1 MTHAKYV
8 KRFYRQ
14 VHKLVAK
21 SIFVLSIIFIFAL
34 QFHNLIMI
42 VVYFLALSAYIIFSK
57 EIKNIKILSGQYKKC
72 KIWNERF
79 VLEDCSLYS
88 FAQPIKKTTLSELTK
103 KQFDSKEIYIDTL
116 VDEIDKKA
124 IDDFLLKRNF
134 ILEMDGYITIIKKI
148 PNSLGILNKV

>member
-14 VHKLVAK
+14 VHKLIAK
-21 SIFVLSIIFIFAL
+21 LMIVSFIIFMFAL
-34 QFHNLIMI
+34 QFHNSIMMVI
-42 VVYFLALSAYIIFSK
+42 YFLVFDAYIIFSK
-57 EIKNIKILSGQYKKC
+57 EIKNIKTLSEQYKKC

-116 VDEIDKKA
+116 TDEIDRKA

-134 ILEMDGYITIIKKI
+134 ILEMDGYIITIKKI

>member
-14 VHKLVAK
+14 VHKLIAK
-21 SIFVLSIIFIFAL
+21 LMIVLFIIFIFAL
-34 QFHNLIMI
+34 QFHNSIIM

-57 EIKNIKILSGQYKKC
+57 EIKNIKTLSEQYKKC

-79 VLEDCSLYS
+79 VLGDCSLYS
-88 FAQPIKKTTLSELTK
+88 FAQPIEKTTLSKLTK
-103 KQFDSKEIYIDTL
+103 KQFDSKEIYINTL
-116 VDEIDKKA
+116 TDEIDRKA
-124 IDDFLLKRNF
+124 IDDFLLERNF
-134 ILEMDGYITIIKKI
+134 ILERDGYVTIIKKI

>member
-14 VHKLVAK
+14 VHKLIAK
-21 SIFVLSIIFIFAL
+21 LMIVSFIIFMFAL
-34 QFHNLIMI
+34 QFHNSIMMVI
-42 VVYFLALSAYIIFSK
+42 YFLVFDAYIIFSK
-57 EIKNIKILSGQYKKC
+57 EIKNIKTLSEQYKKC

-116 VDEIDKKA
+116 TDKIDRKA

-134 ILEMDGYITIIKKI
+134 ILEMDGYIITIKKI
-148 PNSLGILNKV
+148 PNSLGILNKI